1 VLDHDRVDRH
11 AEGAETVTA
20 DQPEHD
26 ATESMTRRI
35 QVRADELVANG
46 FSPEDAWIQ
55 AAIEHYPALNGPDRD
70 IIDPDTV
77 ETLATLFR
85 QAFRLRR
92 EVPGI
97 TIRKAWDL
105 AVRELKNGAP

>member
-1 VLDHDRVDRH
+1 M
-11 AEGAETVTA
+11 TA

-35 QVRADELVANG
+35 QARADELVANG
-46 FSPEDAWIQ
+46 FAPEEAWIQ
-55 AAIEHYPALNGPDRD
+55 AAIEHYPALHGPDRD
-70 IIDPDTV
+70 IIDPETV

-97 TIRKAWDL
+97 TVRKAWDM
-105 AVRELKNGAP
+105 AVQRYQKGTR

>member
-1 VLDHDRVDRH
+1 MN
-11 AEGAETVTA
+11 AE
-20 DQPEHD
+20 QPEHD
-26 ATESMTRRI
+26 ATERMTRRI
-35 QVRADELVANG
+35 QARADELVANG

-55 AAIEHYPALNGPDRD
+55 AAIEHYPSLNGPANDM
-70 IIDPDTV
+70 IDPDTV

-97 TIRKAWDL
+97 TISKAWDL
-105 AVRELKNGAP
+105 AVRELKKGNL